1 MAASPPFEL
10 AFGSEG
16 VGRVIYSLR
25 KEGGKYIHHHSTGV
39 QMHFTHSFTPFL
51 SNGSPYAYDIL
62 LHRLAASY
70 GETSVILAMW
80 GVVILF
86 FFARLISWS

>member
-1 MAASPPFEL
+1 MHHLNAS
-10 AFGSEG
+10 A
-16 VGRVIYSLR
+16 VV
-25 KEGGKYIHHHSTGV
+25 
-39 QMHFTHSFTPFL
+39 HFTHSFTPFL